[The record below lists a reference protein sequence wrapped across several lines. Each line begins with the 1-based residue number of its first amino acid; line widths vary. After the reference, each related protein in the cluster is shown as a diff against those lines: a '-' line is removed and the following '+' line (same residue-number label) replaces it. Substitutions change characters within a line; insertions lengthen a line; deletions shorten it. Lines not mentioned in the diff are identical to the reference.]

1 MAQMLLTPYNM
12 LRANVDAP
20 NLTLFRKI
28 VQPSTEAVVA
38 VWNSQDTTATRVK

>member
-1 MAQMLLTPYNM
+1 MWRSRYCRKIERRAQMLLTPYNV

-28 VQPSTEAVVA
+28 VQPS
-38 VWNSQDTTATRVK
+38 DHPP